1 MSDWYEMGCGIHQ
14 GGFLSLVKYT
24 AFINELIT
32 ELEMSGLCIDVY
44 GIPSNPPG
52 YADDLATACKSKLK
66 LDRALQI
73 VND

>member
-1 MSDWYEMGCGIHQ
+1 M
-14 GGFLSLVKYT
+14 LV
-24 AFINELIT
+24 LI

-73 VND
+73 VNDYGNRWRFAFNARKSAVMVYGEDK